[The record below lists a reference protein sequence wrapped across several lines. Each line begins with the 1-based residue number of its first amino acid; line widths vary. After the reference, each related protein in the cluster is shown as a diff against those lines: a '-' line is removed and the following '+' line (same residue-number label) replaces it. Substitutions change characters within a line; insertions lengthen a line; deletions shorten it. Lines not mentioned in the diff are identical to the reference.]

1 MHVKVH
7 MHFKT
12 NDIKVS
18 LILSGDILP
27 DTFRIFILNI
37 VNLIFKTT

>member
-1 MHVKVH
+1 MYVKVH

-18 LILSGDILP
+18 LILRGDILP
-27 DTFRIFILNI
+27 DIFRSSF
-37 VNLIFKTT
+37 